1 MFTSPFELLLRLRFV
16 FAVVVV
22 TRADVG
28 ELWVR
33 VRMMLWSAGSEA
45 GNGRGGDPIVQQG
58 LETCQTGQV
67 SQPPPPPHCWEPL
80 SPKIVRRVRGLEDQ
94 SSNPP

>member
-33 VRMMLWSAGSEA
+33 VLMMLRSTSSVTGNCRHELHVALVWVPWIAGC
-45 GNGRGGDPIVQQG
+45 D
-58 LETCQTGQV
+58 
-67 SQPPPPPHCWEPL
+67 
-80 SPKIVRRVRGLEDQ
+80 
-94 SSNPP
+94 